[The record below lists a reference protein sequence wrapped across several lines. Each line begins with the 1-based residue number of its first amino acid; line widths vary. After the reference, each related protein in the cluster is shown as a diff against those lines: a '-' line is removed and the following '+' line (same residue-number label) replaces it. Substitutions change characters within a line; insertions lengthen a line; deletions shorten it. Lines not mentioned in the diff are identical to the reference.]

1 MVTSSMTFHGH
12 FMMTFDGHFTMTFHG
27 HFSLPYDFGVLRLVS
42 LHPFTHLLPATRP
55 KNPTKHPS
63 PTNSP
68 LTTILPHTDV
78 HPLSPKHHYDQGLPT
93 YHIPPSFHYH
103 HPNYFIRSIP
113 ILPPTDVHPLSPKHH
128 YHKGPPHTTSHLSST
143 AITPIT
149 LSDLF
154 LFSRTQMSTHCHL
167 STTMTRAPTYLIP
180 PSFHYHH
187 PQLPCLIYSYFPAM
201 QVKCDGDRPPPT
213 TFPPNYCLFS
223 HDPR

>member
-78 HPLSPKHHYDQGLPT
+78 HPLSPKHQYDQ
-93 YHIPPSFHYH
+93 
-103 HPNYFIRSIP
+103 
-113 ILPPTDVHPLSPKHH
+113 
-128 YHKGPPHTTSHLSST
+128 GPPHTTSHLPST
-143 AITPIT
+143 TITPIT

-154 LFSRTQMSTHCHL
+154 LFSRTQMSTHHHL
-167 STTMTRAPTYLIP
+167 NTTITRAPPHLPHPTSLPLPSP
-180 PSFHYHH
+180 PIALFD
-187 PQLPCLIYSYFPAM
+187 LF
-201 QVKCDGDRPPPT
+201 
-213 TFPPNYCLFS
+213 LFS
-223 HDPR
+223 RNAGEV